1 MGVFS
6 STRLKVSVNVTL
18 RKPERGN
25 TMRWHFLEILRRQ
38 VPVKNA
44 SCHAGLGL
52 GPGVTVTIEH
62 RWKKIVESCSS
73 SCSHHQESSYPKVYI
88 VCVCI

>member
-38 VPVKNA
+38 VPVIKCEL
-44 SCHAGLGL
+44 SCGAR
-52 GPGVTVTIEH
+52 TRAWSDCDH
-62 RWKKIVESCSS
+62 RAQVEEDSRELLF
-73 SCSHHQESSYPKVYI
+73 QL
-88 VCVCI
+88 